1 MNLLVSACLLGC
13 ACRYDGGAKPCD
25 AVRALA
31 ARHTLI
37 PFCPEIY
44 GGLPTPRTPC
54 EIVGDRVLAKDGADR
69 TDAYRRGAAEALRV
83 AALFDCRAALLK
95 ARSPACGSGEVYD
108 GSFSGALTAGDGVTA
123 AALKAAGVAVFNENK
138 LDLLAKWLEKHG
150 K

>member
-31 ARHTLI
+31 AAHTLI

-69 TDAYRRGAAEALRV
+69 TDAYRRGAAETLRI
-83 AALFDCRAALLK
+83 AETLGCRAALLK

-108 GSFSGALTAGDGVTA
+108 GSFSGKLVEGDGCA
-123 AALKAAGVAVFNENK
+123 AELLKAAGVSVVGENVTE
-138 LDLLAKWLEKHG
+138 LLTMVCKAE
-150 K
+150 